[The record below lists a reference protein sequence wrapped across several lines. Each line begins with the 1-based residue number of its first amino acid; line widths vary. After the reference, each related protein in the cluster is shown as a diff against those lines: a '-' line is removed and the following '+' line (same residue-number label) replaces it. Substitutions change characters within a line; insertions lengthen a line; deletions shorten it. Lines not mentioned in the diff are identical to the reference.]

1 MGDYLLILA
10 FHHYHLAGN
19 YCYFLS
25 PLHVKA
31 TGKTSSLHTKYTGTE
46 IMLDVF
52 YGIYKAAKLSEMFY
66 NAAFTTFSI
75 CLPCSS
81 EEATDRRHA
90 KSVL

>member
-1 MGDYLLILA
+1 
-10 FHHYHLAGN
+10 
-19 YCYFLS
+19 
-25 PLHVKA
+25 
-31 TGKTSSLHTKYTGTE
+31 
-46 IMLDVF
+46 MLDVF